1 MWITKIKISP
11 LMTLIKLFLLYA
23 VAIGMNEAQTLFID
37 AGAKPDIYNYI
48 DSMLLPITLITKM
61 TDSRSYR
68 IAPLNA
74 NGKYRHSP
82 PFESLYM
89 DSCSG
94 YNS

>member
-61 TDSRSYR
+61 TDSRSNR
-68 IAPLNA
+68 SAE
-74 NGKYRHSP
+74 RQR
-82 PFESLYM
+82 
-89 DSCSG
+89 
-94 YNS
+94 